1 MPVFHLCVPVICSL
15 GLATCANDCACV
27 AIVAVQTLVAPG
39 ADHPHNRIIDPISS
53 CNPRRAL
60 TVLAN
65 GPSRNYGGRIR
76 WRAVAKNGKTVADG
90 AEGYDNKQDVMNELN
105 NIKNEFGSAP
115 IVEK

>member
-1 MPVFHLCVPVICSL
+1 M
-15 GLATCANDCACV
+15 
-27 AIVAVQTLVAPG
+27 QTLFAPG

-53 CNPRRAL
+53 CNPWRYL
-60 TVLAN
+60 PVLAN
-65 GPSRNYGGRIR
+65 GPSGNYGGRIR